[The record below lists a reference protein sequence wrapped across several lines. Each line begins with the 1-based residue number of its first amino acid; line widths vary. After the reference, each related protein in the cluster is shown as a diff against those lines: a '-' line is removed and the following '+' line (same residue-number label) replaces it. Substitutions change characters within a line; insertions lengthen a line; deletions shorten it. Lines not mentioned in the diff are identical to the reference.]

1 VLANVDL
8 GYTDPMLTVPLGA
21 TARLD
26 SDARRL
32 ELLEPP
38 AAERA

>member
-1 VLANVDL
+1 VLGNVDR
-8 GYTDPMLTVPLGA
+8 GHTDPILTVPLGA

-26 SDARRL
+26 ADARRL

-38 AAERA
+38 TVEGA